1 MTNAPE
7 ALLQVEDLRVAYAGV
22 DAVKGVSFSVG
33 AAQIVSLVGSN
44 GAGKTTTLRAIS
56 GVLPARAGR
65 VVFGGEDITALP
77 AHERVKKGLA
87 HVPEGRHV
95 FPQLTVMEN
104 LKMGAFSVRDKGLVK
119 REMARMLD
127 LFPIL
132 AERRSQAAGSMSGG
146 EQQMLAIA
154 RALMS
159 GPRLLILDEP
169 TMGLSPKM
177 IELVLETIVKIRQE
191 QIPVLLVEQNTL
203 EAIRMADEVHALRV
217 GRIVERMPGNTVT
230 ESILK
235 AFYLG

>member
-1 MTNAPE
+1 MTKPPE
-7 ALLQVEDLRVAYAGV
+7 ALLQVEGLRVAYAEV
-22 DAVKGVSFSVG
+22 EAVKGVSFSVG
-33 AAQIVSLVGSN
+33 AAQIISLVGSN

-56 GVLPARAGR
+56 GVLPTRGGR
-65 VVFGGEDITALP
+65 VVFGGEDITALA

-119 REMARMLD
+119 RDMARMLE

-132 AERRSQAAGSMSGG
+132 AERRNQAAGSMSGG

-159 GPRLLILDEP
+159 GPQLLILDEP

-177 IELVLETIVKIRQE
+177 IELVLETIVKIRRE

-203 EAIRMADEVHALRV
+203 EAIQMADEVYALRV
-217 GRIVERMPGNTVT
+217 GQIVQRMPGNTVT
-230 ESILK
+230 ESTLK

>member
-1 MTNAPE
+1 MTKPPE
-7 ALLQVEDLRVAYAGV
+7 ALLQVEGLRVAYAEV
-22 DAVKGVSFSVG
+22 EAVKGVSFSVG
-33 AAQIVSLVGSN
+33 AAQIISLVGSN

-56 GVLPARAGR
+56 GVLPTRGGR
-65 VVFGGEDITALP
+65 VVFGGEDITGLA

-119 REMARMLD
+119 RDMARMLE

-132 AERRSQAAGSMSGG
+132 AERRNQAAGSMSGG

-159 GPRLLILDEP
+159 GPQLLILDEP

-177 IELVLETIVKIRQE
+177 IELVLETIVKIRRE

-203 EAIRMADEVHALRV
+203 EAIQMADEVYALRV
-217 GRIVERMPGNTVT
+217 GQIVQRMPGNTVT
-230 ESILK
+230 ESTLK